1 MSYNNDLKLTLRFD
15 VDNKRFVNEVKQNE
29 QALKTLG
36 TQTTSTSRR
45 FTQAGAQSDVFSG
58 QLSRVRSSVLA
69 LATGFSA
76 LQVAQQAAQR
86 LAQYQDIR
94 TRIEGLVGSNEA
106 WLESEQYLMTLSGEH
121 NKVLTDMADNYARLL
136 TLQDAGLLTQAE
148 ARKMLEG
155 MSNAQ
160 SQTGATSVS
169 LSQSMYGLSQAIAS
183 PVVHAEEL
191 NQVVEPLPGLLNKLD
206 AAAGLSSGGF
216 RQMVLAGKVTS
227 RFFKSTLIEALS
239 DYDGAAA
246 RTGDNLSAQYAKV
259 ENAYTKA
266 VVAFE
271 SPINDTLSPLLRTTS
286 EGLSLLADNA
296 DTVSTVVG
304 VTLAVAMGR
313 ATAAITAKSRAAA
326 RSAITSQIAAKE
338 EYALMQAEVARLQ
351 VEKASY
357 INTIRRI
364 QSESMRDT
372 VRKRLTVTTRA
383 LTIAETQLDAAA
395 KRASLSQAALNVASR
410 TGGVAMAALGG
421 PAGLAMMAAGAIGY
435 FALNTDKAERSGED
449 LQDRIDMLL
458 GRFDKLNRKQLNK
471 AIEDQTKKIIA
482 LEKEYQ
488 NVILAPA
495 PAQTAWQKLT
505 ESNSEMRARQVK
517 EAKETAQNI
526 SDAERKL
533 SEAKENLAT
542 LKKKLSELGNKPASN
557 SSGEGSAQ
565 TQSKAAE
572 KLLENLKRQVA
583 LYGQV
588 SNEAKIRYDIEK
600 GDLKD
605 VSAEMKQQLLLQA
618 KLLDAKKP
626 KNTKDID
633 KFYSAS
639 DAINTDFQKRLAIRA
654 VYEESQTQLAQKGV
668 ERRLA
673 LLADSEAKQKIEED
687 YAFTER
693 NDKLTEQ
700 FQAAYTQAK
709 DNQNLQ
715 HDLEREYFNTREA
728 LRRDHEQRITDI
740 TDAAAQQRT
749 DLEKQATIE
758 TLTNYQS
765 FVSGLGTVF
774 HQVGSLMA
782 KSGKDSEAMFYAN
795 QTVAIANAIVNTE
808 LAATKALAYNENMS
822 MAQALTS
829 DLAIRALGYTS
840 VGLIA
845 GQTLAGQAHDGID
858 RVPRSNEGTWMLKAN
873 EMVLNPS
880 QADNFRWMVS
890 IMNQLK
896 GAMAATSAAN
906 GNAAG
911 SGSTVVNIHNN
922 TGEPV
927 SYEES
932 VDRSGQHQM
941 DVYIGKAVAA
951 SKAAIYEDADNG
963 GPLSSRIRQVG

>member
-58 QLSRVRSSVLA
+58 QLSRVRSNVLA

-206 AAAGLSSGGF
+206 AAVGLSSGGF

-227 RFFKSTLIEALS
+227 RFFKSTLIKALA

-304 VTLAVAMGR
+304 VTLAVAIGR
-313 ATAAITAKSRAAA
+313 GAAALTTMTAKRIANTLATRAE
-326 RSAITSQIAAKE
+326 I
-338 EYALMQAEVARLQ
+338 QAELAKTQTSLAANAAEIAKLTSLRETNRLLF
-351 VEKASY
+351 VGAGGE
-357 INTIRRI
+357 
-364 QSESMRDT
+364 
-372 VRKRLTVTTRA
+372 RA
-383 LTIAETQLDAAA
+383 LTAAMA
-395 KRASLSQAALNVASR
+395 QRTAMTQAATVAQAELNI
-410 TGGVAMAALGG
+410 AARVGSGLLMTLGG
-421 PAGLAMMAAGAIGY
+421 PIGLAMMAAGAIGY
-435 FALNTDKAERSGED
+435 FALQTKTAKKETLSFKDEVEKLTGKFEGLNAAERRIKISQLGLEAFNARKKLAGVRTEIKSIESTLNQQDSLGEYARASVR
-449 LQDRIDMLL
+449 LNRLKTEAN
-458 GRFDKLNRKQLNK
+458 KLNNKLTQISAEQK
-471 AIEDQTKKIIA
+471 AIFDQGLPKDGWI
-482 LEKEYQ
+482 
-488 NVILAPA
+488 NPD
-495 PAQTAWQKLT
+495 
-505 ESNSEMRARQVK
+505 SNS
-517 EAKETAQNI
+517 
-526 SDAERKL
+526 
-533 SEAKENLAT
+533 
-542 LKKKLSELGNKPASN
+542 PADD
-557 SSGEGSAQ
+557 E
-565 TQSKAAE
+565 AE
-572 KLLENLKRQVA
+572 KPGKILLNNLKRQVA

-687 YAFTER
+687 YAYTER

-740 TDAAAQQRT
+740 TEAAAQQRT

-795 QTVAIANAIVNTE
+795 QAVAIANAIVNTE
-808 LAATKALAYNENMS
+808 LAATKALAYTENMT

-896 GAMAATSAAN
+896 GAMSATSAAN

-922 TGEPV
+922 TGESV

-963 GPLSSRIRQVG
+963 GPLSSRIRQAG